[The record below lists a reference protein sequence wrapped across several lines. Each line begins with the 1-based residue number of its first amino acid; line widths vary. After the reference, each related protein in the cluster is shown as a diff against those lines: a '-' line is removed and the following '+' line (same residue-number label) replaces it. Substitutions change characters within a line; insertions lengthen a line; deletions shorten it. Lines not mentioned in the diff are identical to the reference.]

1 MKNKGKEG
9 EKKLI
14 SEYVQLSN
22 KAKELYKSK
31 NYKEAIV
38 VLDECEKKCCE
49 ISSLDK
55 KCECSYYFGLCYFKL
70 LNCES
75 SYKYLIKSKE
85 YLDCVDKNNFPYL
98 KYNGRLYAFIT
109 LNLIGLNKKDE
120 CINFINNDLI
130 SNIINRFNLEEKVVI
145 FHRFIKDLLAPIKNN
160 KSFTNFIGEYISE
173 QNNILFNGE
182 KGINIDLKN
191 ILNKCLNNNTKKII
205 FFKNNQ
211 FFYKYKY
218 QINNINNNP
227 ILYYF
232 ENNYNILESCNSNNF
247 FSVKMQTE
255 NFLKSNKIKISDDFK
270 GMKTTDLIKE
280 YIKRLENFNEIWNNI
295 CNIFSEIFKN
305 YFVSGKKIIKLCSTS
320 DLFSNKKNNLIKPST
335 AKRSSCTNNISS
347 KTNNGHIPLSIK
359 NNMKNIETE
368 LNLNGID
375 INKKKNM
382 NNNNNNNTKTNMNYN
397 DITNHSRRKSSN
409 IVGRLNIKDESKLK
423 ILVNTNEKNKK
434 MKKKENNELYLENV
448 NVKNKNEN
456 NEYNNYDKSR
466 IKNINNTIE
475 NNSFNRNY
483 NPFLFSTISK
493 KYSKEQLIRE
503 CDLINVKLNNY
514 VKSHSIL
521 SQKGN
526 HKIIGTELEDENQ
539 DVVFLIN
546 NFLLIKNL
554 YLFGVCDGHGIQGH
568 YISSYAKEIIPA
580 YLNYI
585 EIDNYISKKN
595 KSIDTL
601 LSSLYNKSENSSVKD
616 IHIIKYF
623 YDKFQVNPCEFSFVK
638 NRFNEISKN
647 IKESFKKADND
658 LIKLKHPFDTEKS
671 GSTVC
676 LSLLYNKNLICA
688 NLGDSRTIL
697 CSCNEKN
704 EWKASQLT
712 KDHKPMDKE
721 EYKRIINAGGTVSR
735 MLNIDKNDEEV
746 GPYRVWGKTQE
757 KGPGLAMSRSIG
769 DGMAK
774 KLGVLGEPDIYEY
787 NLNEND
793 KFVICATDGVW
804 EYLSNEDVMNIV
816 KEFYINGNEAED
828 ACELLVKNAT
838 NIWKKENTKTI
849 DDISCAILF
858 LNIK

>member
-1 MKNKGKEG
+1 MNSKSKEG

-31 NYKEAIV
+31 KYKEALTIF
-38 VLDECEKKCCE
+38 EQCEKKCSE
-49 ISSLDK
+49 ISSLDR
-55 KCECSYYFGLCYFKL
+55 KCECSYYYGLCYFKL
-70 LNCES
+70 FDCES
-75 SYKYLIKSKE
+75 SYNFFIKSKE
-85 YLDCVDKNNFPYL
+85 YLECVDKNNFPYL
-98 KYNGRLYAFIT
+98 KYNGRLHAFIT
-109 LNLIGLNKKDE
+109 LTLIGLNKKDE

-130 SNIINRFNLEEKVVI
+130 YSLTNKFNLEEKVVI
-145 FHRFIKDLLAPIKNN
+145 FHRLIRDLLAPIKNN
-160 KSFTNFIGEYISE
+160 KLLASFLGEYISE

-182 KGINIDLKN
+182 KGINNDLKN
-191 ILNKCLNNNTKKII
+191 MLNKCLNNNSKKII

-218 QINNINNNP
+218 QISNIISNP
-227 ILYYF
+227 VLSYF
-232 ENNYNILESCNSNNF
+232 ENNYSAFEGCNNNNI
-247 FSVKMQTE
+247 FSLKMQTE
-255 NFLKSNKIKISDDFK
+255 NFLKTNKIKICDEFK

-280 YIKRLENFNEIWNNI
+280 YIKRIENFNEVWSNI
-295 CNIFSEIFKN
+295 CTIFSEIFKN
-305 YFVSGKKIIKLCSTS
+305 YFNSTKKIVKLCSTS
-320 DLFSNKKNNLIKPST
+320 DLFSNKKENLIKPGSVRRNSLVSNMPS
-335 AKRSSCTNNISS
+335 KVNNTPLMI
-347 KTNNGHIPLSIK
+347 KNEIKNIEAELELNGVDSNKKKIK
-359 NNMKNIETE
+359 NNF
-368 LNLNGID
+368 
-375 INKKKNM
+375 
-382 NNNNNNNTKTNMNYN
+382 NNNNIKQNLNNNYDFTKQ
-397 DITNHSRRKSSN
+397 RRKSSN
-409 IVGRLNIKDESKLK
+409 LIGRLNIKEQTKIK

-434 MKKKENNELYLENV
+434 IKKKENELYLENI
-448 NVKNKNEN
+448 NIKKEKKEN
-456 NEYNNYDKSR
+456 NNYDKSR

-475 NNSFNRNY
+475 NNIFYRNY

-493 KYSKEQLIRE
+493 KYKQEQLIRE
-503 CDLINVKLNNY
+503 CDLVNVKLNNY
-514 VKSHSIL
+514 VKSYSTL

-526 HKIIGTELEDENQ
+526 HKIIGTEVEDVNQ
-539 DVVFLIN
+539 DVVFLLN

-568 YISSYAKEIIPA
+568 YISSFAKDIIPS

-595 KSIDTL
+595 KSIDSL

-623 YDKFQVNPCEFSFVK
+623 YDKFQINPCDFSFIK

-647 IKESFKKADND
+647 LKESFTKTDND
-658 LIKLKHPFDTEKS
+658 LIKSKHPFDTEKS

-676 LSLLYNKNLICA
+676 LSLLFNKNLICA
-688 NLGDSRTIL
+688 NLGDSRSIL

-712 KDHKPMDKE
+712 KDHKPTDKDE
-721 EYKRIINAGGTVSR
+721 HKRIINSGGTVSR
-735 MLNIDKNDEEV
+735 MLNLEKNDEEV

-787 NLNEND
+787 HLNEND
-793 KFVICATDGVW
+793 KFIICATDGVW

-816 KEFYINGNEAED
+816 KESYINGNKAEEACD
-828 ACELLVKNAT
+828 ILVKSAT
-838 NIWKKENTKTI
+838 NIWKKENTKTV